1 MQLFGFTAAA
11 SVPNATLT
19 AVMEAAGTS
28 FAAGTEIQNVTKQ
41 WFATEADMEAGMVD
55 TLSVDLHGCGAGIV
69 FNSLDVA
76 ASKVTARARTRTRTF
91 AFYYFI
97 FLILVGI
104 VRKRTLW
111 LTLVGVL
118 LYCYSVCC
126 VGVSSHSRLVSFGCD
141 VNTNV

>member
-76 ASKVTARARTRTRTF
+76 ASKVTARARTHTRTF
-91 AFYYFI
+91 SFYYFM
-97 FLILVGI
+97 FQILVGSAKAYLVVDACWGSSLLLFRVLCWRLFPFAFGF
-104 VRKRTLW
+104 VRL
-111 LTLVGVL
+111 
-118 LYCYSVCC
+118 
-126 VGVSSHSRLVSFGCD
+126 
-141 VNTNV
+141 